1 MIIQPAKQIDQA
13 AILKLEQTIF
23 DDMALEIY
31 EELSVADVQA
41 AWTLAVATS
50 EKSRYHYS
58 RALVAKNDDNVVVGV
73 LFGYPNTEE
82 KTLDK
87 TLQTILADKYSYHRW
102 LFSDSEVFENEWYLD
117 SIVFTDAVRGQGI
130 GKQLIKAA
138 EVRAKQENRETIG
151 LNVDDV
157 NPRAQKLYTA
167 LGFEPVGKIT
177 IGKHAYT
184 HMQKKI

>member
-1 MIIQPAKQIDQA
+1 M
-13 AILKLEQTIF
+13 
-23 DDMALEIY
+23 
-31 EELSVADVQA
+31 QA

-117 SIVFTDAVRGQGI
+117 SIVVTDAVRGQGI

-151 LNVDDV
+151 LNVDDA